1 MKFEEKELNRVGS
14 YKIPGIYGM
23 PSVEIPKL
31 DTPITPRENMIR
43 MLKNEKPLWQIGR
56 ASCRERV

>member
-43 MLKNEKPLWQIGR
+43 ML
-56 ASCRERV
+56 